1 MSMAHRR
8 ESNDANMAEA
18 LLSRRV
24 AIRLPA
30 ERRRADAGAA
40 LVAGVAAGSALLSIL
55 VLFSVAFYDEPA
67 WKVPQM
73 IAATVRGAAAAEER
87 VFVPSLAALGVAV
100 HFTLSVLYALAFAGL
115 VAETRRHTALLG
127 LAFGVALYF
136 VNLHGFTQ
144 LFAWFAELRTLD
156 TLAAH
161 GFFGL
166 LLACI
171 YKDTCVLR

>member
-1 MSMAHRR
+1 MAHRK
-8 ESNDANMAEA
+8 EWNDAIMAEA

-24 AIRLPA
+24 EARPPA
-30 ERRRADAGAA
+30 EPRRAEAGAA
-40 LVAGVAAGSALLSIL
+40 VVAGIAAGSALLTIL
-55 VLFSVAFYDEPA
+55 VLLSVAFYDEPA
-67 WKVPQM
+67 WKIPQM
-73 IAATVRGAAAAEER
+73 IAATLRGAGAAEEH
-87 VFVPSLAALGVAV
+87 VFVPSLSALGVAM

-115 VAETRRHTALLG
+115 VAEVRRHTALAG

-144 LFAWFAELRTLD
+144 LFPWFGELRTLD

-161 GFFGL
+161 AFFGL

-171 YKDTCVLR
+171 YKDACAVR